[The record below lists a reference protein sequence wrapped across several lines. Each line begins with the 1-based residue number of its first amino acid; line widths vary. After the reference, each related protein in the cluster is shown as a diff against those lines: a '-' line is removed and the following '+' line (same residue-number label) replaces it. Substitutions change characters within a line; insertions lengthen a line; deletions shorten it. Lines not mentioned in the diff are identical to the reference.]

1 MGLFDK
7 IFKKKDKEDK
17 KVDSVKEPQV
27 KVDSKK
33 PEVKAKLESND
44 RKYSAAVRELFI
56 KLDKTIFVSSLTL
69 EDVRMLHIFSNDT
82 YMDKDGFDIM
92 WCEHIFDDND

>member
-1 MGLFDK
+1 MTK
-7 IFKKKDKEDK
+7 IKTLK
-17 KVDSVKEPQV
+17 QRL
-27 KVDSKK
+27 K

-44 RKYSAAVRELFI
+44 RKYSAAVRSLFI

-82 YMDKDGFDIM
+82 YMDKDGFELM
-92 WCEHIFDDND
+92 WCEHLFDDND